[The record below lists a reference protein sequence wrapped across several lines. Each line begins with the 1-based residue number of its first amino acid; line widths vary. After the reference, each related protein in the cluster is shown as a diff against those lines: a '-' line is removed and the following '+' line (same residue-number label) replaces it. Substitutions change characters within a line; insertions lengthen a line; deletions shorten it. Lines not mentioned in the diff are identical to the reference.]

1 MFIDAL
7 LHLPRVE
14 KQKIKNM
21 NNLASFDHYFGRH
34 TLAYGREVWVRELV
48 RLLCCVLGQNTFLS
62 QCLSPTQEFIWVL
75 TNYRRSLMKCWG
87 RLCDGLASLLGESGN
102 TPSCFMLHG
111 NRNELRL
118 NGPLSTNT
126 NSIF

>member
-21 NNLASFDHYFGRH
+21 NNLASSDHYFGRH

-62 QCLSPTQEFIWVL
+62 QCLSPTQEFIWEAKQNAREV
-75 TNYRRSLMKCWG
+75 
-87 RLCDGLASLLGESGN
+87 GEGEGKKGVV
-102 TPSCFMLHG
+102 T
-111 NRNELRL
+111 
-118 NGPLSTNT
+118 
-126 NSIF
+126 